1 MEFKK
6 LVAEAIGTFWL
17 TFGGCG
23 SAVIA
28 AGFPQVGIG
37 LLGVSLAFGL
47 TVLTMAYAIG
57 HFSGC
62 HLNPAVTVGLAA
74 GRRFPPSQVV
84 PYIIAQVVGAIIASA
99 VLYAIASGTADFT
112 RYVAAGTS
120 ISAGYQSGGIVD
132 RHQMNS
138 FPAIFARQIGKT
150 VLQNG
155 QGDFTFPSMGH
166 DGFPKLL
173 KIRKF
178 SPLTI
183 NDSASVLGYPAAN
196 YTQSTS
202 FQNLGVPGSIAF
214 DFADTT
220 RYHATVD
227 PNMFSVVARY
237 RGTIAQQVLG
247 QAPTFASYEF
257 GANEVLG
264 NATSGGLTPL
274 FPAATY
280 AALLT
285 GHMNAIHT
293 ALPNTKVAI
302 FTVPDVSSIPFCTTF
317 KPYTVMLANG
327 ATTALL
333 MKPTSGSTPENL
345 SPNDLVL
352 LTAKDSLVVGTGFP
366 VGAYNYLNPAAPGNG
381 RGLSRS
387 QVLDGSEQDAIAT
400 ARSSMNAAV
409 DSVATRP
416 WVVKVD
422 MAGLLSDI
430 ALNGYT
436 IGSTHLTSSYITGGL
451 FSLDGVHP
459 NDAAHAILANAMI
472 DAVNAKFGAAVPHAN
487 VNDYMTATASRAVPA
502 VGERALEGMRIDGLE
517 EGLRV
522 VGLLPR
528 R

>member
-1 MEFKK
+1 MKK
-6 LVAEAIGTFWL
+6 HLRL
-17 TFGGCG
+17 TP
-23 SAVIA
+23 I
-28 AGFPQVGIG
+28 
-37 LLGVSLAFGL
+37 LL
-47 TVLTMAYAIG
+47 
-57 HFSGC
+57 
-62 HLNPAVTVGLAA
+62 LAA
-74 GRRFPPSQVV
+74 FVAGCQGPCDSIDSITGPQLTS
-84 PYIIAQVVGAIIASA
+84 GA
-99 VLYAIASGTADFT
+99 ADFT

-237 RGTIAQQVLG
+237 RGTIAQQALG
-247 QAPTFASYEF
+247 QAPTFMSYEY

-264 NATSGGLTPL
+264 SATSGGALPV
-274 FPAATY
+274 FPAGNY
-280 AALLT
+280 GALLT
-285 GHMNAIHT
+285 GHMNAIHAT
-293 ALPNTKVAI
+293 LPNTKVAI
-302 FTVPDVSSIPFCTTF
+302 FTVPDVASIPFCTTF
-317 KPYTVMLANG
+317 KPYTVMIS
-327 ATTALL
+327 T
-333 MKPTSGSTPENL
+333 GSVTPLKGPDGDL

-352 LTAKDSLVVGTGFP
+352 LTAKDSLAVGTGFP
-366 VGAYNYLNPAAPGNG
+366 VGAYNYLNPTAPGNG
-381 RGLSRS
+381 RALNNL
-387 QVLDGSEQDAIAT
+387 QVLNVDEQTTIRTAT
-400 ARSSMNAAV
+400 GRMNIAV
-409 DSVATRP
+409 DSVASRP
-416 WVVKVD
+416 WIVKVD
-422 MAGLLSDI
+422 LAALLADMAT
-430 ALNGYT
+430 NGYMVGT
-436 IGSTHLTSSYITGGL
+436 THYTTSFVTGGL

-459 NDAAHAILANAMI
+459 TDLGHAIVANAMI
-472 DAVNAKFGAAVPHAN
+472 DAVNARFGAGVPRAN
-487 VNDYMTATASRAVPA
+487 ANDYMTATASSARPA
-502 VGERALEGMRIDGLE
+502 TTENVLSGMRVDGLE
-517 EGLRV
+517 
-522 VGLLPR
+522 VGFRALFGNR
-528 R
+528 W